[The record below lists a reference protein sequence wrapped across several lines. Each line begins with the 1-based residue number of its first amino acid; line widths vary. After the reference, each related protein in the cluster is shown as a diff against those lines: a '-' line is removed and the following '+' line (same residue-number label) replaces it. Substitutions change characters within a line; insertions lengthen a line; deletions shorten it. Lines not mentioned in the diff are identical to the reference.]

1 MAVTGVLV
9 MAAGGCGGDPSGPAA
24 NAADR
29 SALPQVSVV
38 DHTYEVPQPLPD
50 RPPGTLIAATDH
62 GPDTRFDGARRWTLL
77 YHSVNAHRADV
88 PVSGMVLLP
97 PGAPPRGGWP
107 VVSWAHGTTGVA
119 DACAP
124 SQMTD
129 LGSDAYAK
137 EVRALLQAGY
147 AVTASDYPGLG
158 TPGMHTYLVGVDE
171 GNAVVDIVTAARHL
185 LPGLGNLWFAVGH
198 SQGGQA
204 ALFAAQAPG
213 RAGGARLAG
222 TVALAPASHLEA
234 MLPGVKA
241 SHVPSELSFAFYA
254 LAGLTATDPSHT
266 LPALLG
272 AQTADI
278 ALRVLAQ
285 CQSAGYPALRH
296 LDTER
301 ALPLS
306 TGQLARIGAQMGAYG
321 DPDRTAIPTP
331 VLIIQGQDDH
341 DVPPVWT
348 AAVASNLRRLGS
360 PAIATRTYPGVG
372 HDGVL
377 GQSFCDLLTF
387 LNTHAGHRPTPC
399 TPFRTDSG

>member
-1 MAVTGVLV
+1 MA
-9 MAAGGCGGDPSGPAA
+9 D
-24 NAADR
+24 DIYR
-29 SALPQVSVV
+29 
-38 DHTYEVPQPLPD
+38 VPQPLPE

-62 GPDTRFDGARRWTLL
+62 GTDTRFGGARHWTLL
-77 YHSVNAHRADV
+77 YHSVNAHRVDI
-88 PVSGMVLLP
+88 PVSGTVLLP

-119 DACAP
+119 DSCAP
-124 SQMTD
+124 SHMTN
-129 LGSDAYAK
+129 LGSDVYAR
-137 EVRALLQAGY
+137 ELRALLRAGY

-158 TPGMHTYLVGVDE
+158 TPGMHTYLVGADE

-185 LPGLGNLWFAVGH
+185 LPGLGNVWFAVGH

-213 RAGGARLAG
+213 RGATRLAG
-222 TVALAPASHLEA
+222 TVAIAPASHLET

-254 LAGLTATDPSHT
+254 LAGLTATDPSRT
-266 LPALLG
+266 LPSLLG
-272 AQTADI
+272 PPTADL
-278 ALRVLAQ
+278 AARVLAR
-285 CQSAGYPALRH
+285 CQTAGYPELSH

-331 VLIIQGQDDH
+331 VLVIQGQDDH

-348 AAVASNLRRLGS
+348 AAVVNNLRRLGS
-360 PAIATRTYPGVG
+360 PSISARTYPGAD
-372 HDGVL
+372 HDQVL
-377 GQSFCDLLTF
+377 GRSICDLLAF
-387 LNTHAGHRPTPC
+387 LSTHTGRTPGPC
-399 TPFRTDSG
+399 TPFRTHPG